1 MKTFIYTI
9 IICLMFFVQIMFA
22 QTQDETLLRKKGQ
35 TLETNQ
41 QKTSKIDKELLKR
54 TTIRDGN
61 SVSNS
66 TPSINSNN
74 DGIEPSLQNNMSE
87 DRGFKRAENI
97 SKSTVVNK
105 NEQIDEAIL
114 AIERKIQIY
123 KENPQ
128 TYSNEM
134 IQNLE
139 SKLENKKMEKSLLE
153 DQ

>member
-1 MKTFIYTI
+1 
-9 IICLMFFVQIMFA
+9 MFFVQIMFA